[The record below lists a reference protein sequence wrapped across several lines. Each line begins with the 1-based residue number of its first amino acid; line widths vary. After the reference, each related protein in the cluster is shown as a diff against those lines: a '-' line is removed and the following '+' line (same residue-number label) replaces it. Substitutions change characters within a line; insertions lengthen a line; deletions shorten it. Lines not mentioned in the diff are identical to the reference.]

1 MYGSGVKIG
10 MVALG
15 KKIKR
20 TQKNRVMG
28 SVVFCVVG
36 AGAQTQKAVRYRI
49 EAVMTPILE
58 LIFAVFE

>member
-1 MYGSGVKIG
+1 